1 MQVVAHDCHRAGRG
15 SRADDLDGRRVVAL
29 DGLDLEVGDA
39 GSGVGVELQGQQVAE
54 VGIVLAPVLSG
65 IGLQEGFERMR
76 HLGLV
81 RGLGH
86 ADERADEVQQQVVGH
101 GLAVREAAALDPAW
115 GIVLAIEACA
125 EFGQQAALPHPRLA
139 KNAGDATLPGFD
151 DLE

>member
-1 MQVVAHDCHRAGRG
+1 MSMRMTSSTKKGLPSALARIS
-15 SRADDLDGRRVVAL
+15 SRVSA
-29 DGLDLEVGDA
+29 EV
-39 GSGVGVELQGQQVAE
+39 QGQQVAE
-54 VGIVLAPVLSG
+54 VGIVLAPVISRV
-65 IGLQEGFERMR
+65 GLEEGFECMR

-81 RGLGH
+81 CGLGH
-86 ADERADEVQQQVVGH
+86 ANEGAHEVQKQVVGH